1 MLVPDRI
8 SPPAASGA
16 PESRLPVCELWM
28 FPLVASSLYSPRM
41 NSVFSRKSSSGWSTL
56 PSFRPFPSPLADHS
70 VLWKPLPPKSTA
82 SRTGGSLARDAPPGA
97 SPQTGSDS
105 SQGSA
110 IVTPRPRS
118 TERRERR

>member
-1 MLVPDRI
+1 
-8 SPPAASGA
+8 
-16 PESRLPVCELWM
+16 
-28 FPLVASSLYSPRM
+28 M
-41 NSVFSRKSSSGWSTL
+41 NRTFSRKSSSGWSTL
-56 PSFRPFPSPLADHS
+56 PSFRFFPSPLAVHS

-82 SRTGGSLARDAPPGA
+82 IRTGGSLDRDAPAGS